1 MQFNWETFDI
11 TFLKSIIEAAD
22 DVEYKELYLRTDD
35 KDSIVGCVKS
45 ICEYPNKRFIYDYR
59 TIIDNELLPKYENQV
74 AEICRAL
81 KIVERSKNG
90 RLIALSK
97 KKTTDSLANAYEAA
111 LLSIS
116 GLSIQPQEY
125 SNFRYTKSL
134 DMMATKTEEVSL
146 YDFQE
151 EAVKA
156 LKEFYIEK
164 DMSEGM
170 LVMPTGSGKSR
181 TSTYFL
187 IKEMIS
193 RGYQVIWL
201 AHRHM
206 LIDQAADCFYRFAGL
221 AKIENPEIKNY
232 RLSCVSGEHLRMSQ
246 IDKHEVIV
254 ASVSS
259 VYRNKKHLRRVLGD
273 NVMVVVDE
281 CHHTLAPSYQE
292 TISLIKKYRKN
303 VKLLGITA
311 TPVRANDSDSMALMN
326 LFGNHIIYD
335 VSLSKLIKKGILAEP
350 KFERIETNEDIEPI
364 ISIDEEKMIRRYGE
378 LPETLVSKI
387 ADSASRNKIIIE
399 QYMSNKDRY
408 GKTLIF
414 ALNVVHCRFI
424 YDELKKR
431 GIRVGYIHSGKEDNT
446 SVINEFKNGNLDV
459 LVNVNIMTEG
469 TDVPDIQT
477 VMLTRPTQSEGLL
490 MQCIGRGMR
499 GPKAENGTETVNI
512 IDFHDKWTIFKK
524 WLNPE
529 WLIEEEREDYEIP
542 ESRKYERNTY
552 REYEWKMCQEIYN
565 SVIVKSQI
573 MHEEIMVPA
582 GWFSLCD
589 DEGID
594 VCMFVFEN
602 QLEGFLKM
610 RKDKDYWISDKSITA
625 EQVINKYFCGFC
637 DKPMVSEMRILIDNF
652 RYNEAPPTL
661 HALEH
666 RKMIDPFYVAIR
678 AEEEKRD
685 VVDLAGEIYDEYDVA
700 RDLYPSKE
708 IYQEKVSKAKIYKNK
723 KIIIGQKVEEL
734 PIEWIDFDR
743 TPCYDLRKLA
753 DEVVQEMFDGVY
765 PDIDEISWTDKPYK
779 GFYGRFWRQSHNIEI
794 NCVLNSKDVKP
805 EVIKFLLYHE
815 MLHRENWHHDKAFYE
830 EEHKYPNWEEYDNFL
845 NDKMYKFDIKEW

>member
-1 MQFNWETFDI
+1 MKFTWESFD
-11 TFLKSIIEAAD
+11 TSFLKSIIDAAD
-22 DVEYKELYLRTDD
+22 VEDKELYLKTDD
-35 KDSIVGCVKS
+35 KESIVGCVNS
-45 ICEYPNKRFIYDYR
+45 ICDYPNKRFIYDYR
-59 TIIDNELLPKYENQV
+59 NIIDNELLPKYEKQV

-81 KIVERSKNG
+81 NITERSRNG
-90 RLIALSK
+90 RLTALSK
-97 KKTTDSLANAYEAA
+97 KKTTDTLVNAYEAA

-125 SNFRYTKSL
+125 SNFRYTKTL
-134 DMMATKTEEVSL
+134 DMKATKVEGVAL
-146 YDFQE
+146 YDFQK
-151 EAVKA
+151 EAAKA
-156 LKEFYIEK
+156 LKEHFVDK
-164 DMSEGM
+164 DMMEGM

-193 RGYQVIWL
+193 RGYQIIWL

-221 AKIENPEIKNY
+221 SKIVNPDIKDY

-246 IDKHEVIV
+246 IDKHEVVV

-259 VYRNKKHLRRVLGD
+259 VYRNRKHLRRVLGKK
-273 NVMVVVDE
+273 VMVVVDE

-292 TISLIKKYRKN
+292 TIRFIKKYRTDT
-303 VKLLGITA
+303 KLLGITA
-311 TPVRANDSDSMALMN
+311 TPVRANDEDSAALMS
-326 LFGNHIIYD
+326 LFGNNVVYD
-335 VSLSKLIKKGILAEP
+335 ISLSTLIKKGILADP
-350 KFERIETNEDIEPI
+350 KFERIETNEEIEPI
-364 ISIDEEKMIRRYGE
+364 ISVDEEKLIRRYGE

-387 ADSASRNKIIIE
+387 ADSASRNKVIIE
-399 QYMSNKDRY
+399 QYMNNKDKY

-424 YDELKKR
+424 YDELKER
-431 GIRVGYIHSGKEDNT
+431 GVRVGYIHSGKDDNT
-446 SVINEFKNGNLDV
+446 MVINDFKNGNLDV

-499 GPKAENGTETVNI
+499 GPKADNGTETVNI
-512 IDFHDKWTIFKK
+512 IDFHDKWSVFKK

-529 WLIEEEREDYEIP
+529 WLIDEEREEEDIP
-542 ESRKYERNTY
+542 EIKEHKRYTY

-573 MHEEIMVPA
+573 LHEEVMVPV
-582 GWFSLCD
+582 GWYSLCD

-594 VCMFVFEN
+594 ICMLVFESH
-602 QLEGFLKM
+602 LEGFLNM
-610 RKDKDYWISDKSITA
+610 RKDKEYWLHDESITA
-625 EQVINKYFCGFC
+625 EQVIKKYFGGFG
-637 DKPMVSEMRILIDNF
+637 DKPLLSDMKILLDNF
-652 RYNEAPPTL
+652 RNNEIPPTM
-661 HALEH
+661 HALAH
-666 RKMIDPFYVAIR
+666 RKMIDPIYVANR
-678 AEEEKRD
+678 AEEEHRD
-685 VVDLAGEIYDEYDVA
+685 VVDFAGEIYDEYEVA

-743 TPCYDLRKLA
+743 TPCHNLKELA
-753 DEVVQEMFDGVY
+753 DEVVEEMFSGVY
-765 PDIDEISWTDKPYK
+765 PDVNEISWTDKPYK
-779 GFYGRFWRQSHNIEI
+779 GFYGRFWHESHNIEI

-805 EVIKFLLYHE
+805 EVIKFLIYHE
-815 MLHRENWHHDKAFYE
+815 MLHRGNRYHDKAFFE
-830 EEHKYPNWEEYDNFL
+830 EEHKYPNWEKHDNFL
-845 NDKMYKFDIKEW
+845 NEKMYKFDIKEW